1 MIEQWGVVKSSSDNK
16 SVSFPINFSDTNYI
30 VTGTGHSSSAYSEAR
45 YGVHSK
51 TINSCKLYWNPSEVE
66 WSAKGY

>member
-1 MIEQWGVVKSSSDNK
+1 MIEQWGMVKSSSDTKN
-16 SVSFPINFSDTNYI
+16 VSFPINFSDTNYI
-30 VTGTGHSSSAYSEAR
+30 VTGIGHSAGAYSQAR
-45 YGVHSK
+45 YGVYDK

>member
-1 MIEQWGVVKSSSDNK
+1 MVKSSSDTK
-16 SVSFPINFSDTNYI
+16 DVSFPIKLSDINYN
-30 VTGTGHSSSAYSEAR
+30 VTAIGHSSGAYSQAR
-45 YGVHSK
+45 YGVHNK